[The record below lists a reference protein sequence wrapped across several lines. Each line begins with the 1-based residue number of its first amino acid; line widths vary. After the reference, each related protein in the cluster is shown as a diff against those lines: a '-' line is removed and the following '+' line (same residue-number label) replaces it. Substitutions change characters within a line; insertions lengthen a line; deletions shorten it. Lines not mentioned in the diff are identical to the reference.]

1 MLHRQYEKWRSRRD
15 YKITEQIY
23 IASFPQINCNLI
35 QVIPKNHIWLHATIS
50 KSEQILSIHSFI
62 HSHSTNLKLLTDIL
76 SIRSVWLQ
84 DMIMHFSYSWK
95 CSSGPLQPPPSPAT
109 LPKELM
115 QEKKITAT
123 EKMASIIEEDFETF
137 RMLWRSKKLHIK
149 VKLNL
154 PYCLSASPSVSSVC

>member
-1 MLHRQYEKWRSRRD
+1 MLHRQYGKCRSRRD
-15 YKITEQIY
+15 YKITEQID

-35 QVIPKNHIWLHATIS
+35 QVIPKNNIWLHATIS

-95 CSSGPLQPPPSPAT
+95 CSSGPLQPPPHPPAT

-115 QEKKITAT
+115 QEQ
-123 EKMASIIEEDFETF
+123 SQWIEEEEEENHCNRKYGFYHRGGF
-137 RMLWRSKKLHIK
+137 WNVQNAMKIQKNCI
-149 VKLNL
+149 
-154 PYCLSASPSVSSVC
+154 